1 MIRKHATAT
10 WSGGL
15 KDGKGQISSESGA
28 VEAAYGFARRFGDE
42 KGTNPEELIAA
53 AHAGCYAMALSGN
66 FDAEGVKAD
75 KIDARSTVMLD
86 MSGDAPTI
94 TRIHLTVSAQ
104 VPGLE
109 AGRFQEIAEK
119 TKQTCPISRLLAA
132 AEITLEATLA

>member
-28 VEAAYGFARRFGDE
+28 VESAYGFNRRFGDE

-53 AHAGCYAMALSGN
+53 AHAACFAMAMSLN
-66 FDAEGVKAD
+66 FDEVGVKAD
-75 KIDARSTVMLD
+75 KIDARSTVLLD
-86 MSGDAPTI
+86 MSGDAPTV
-94 TRIHLTVSAQ
+94 TKIHLNVTAQ

-109 AGRFQEIAEK
+109 PDRFQQIAEK
-119 TKQTCPISRLLAA
+119 TKDTCPISRLLAA
-132 AEITLEATLA
+132 AEITIEATLV

>member
-28 VEAAYGFARRFGDE
+28 VEAAYGFNRRFGDE
-42 KGTNPEELIAA
+42 KGTNPEELVAA
-53 AHAGCYAMALSGN
+53 AHAGCFAMALSGN
-66 FDAEGVKAD
+66 FDAAGVKAD

-86 MSGDAPTI
+86 MSGDAPTV
-94 TRIHLTVSAQ
+94 TKIHLTVTAQ

-109 AGRFQEIAEK
+109 PGRFQEIAEK
-119 TKQTCPISRLLAA
+119 TKETCPISRLLAA
-132 AEITLEATLA
+132 AEITMEATLA